1 MGIPVTTKLLAVSV
15 FGESPESE
23 QFRQDVSAGKASMVT
38 KTVATS
44 NGLILH
50 ADNPLFHAS
59 LSRDDQLGGEYLSVA
74 LTVRRPKQAAPGEM
88 ADMRRNGNIGR
99 MMAVLAFGP
108 PEGRTCL
115 QSNVPV
121 AATKLQCDHLLEQA
135 VLSGLCCPS
144 IPPSDYLACIA
155 CRMSPTTR
163 WSSLH
168 MAGSPAQRTATSPHS
183 YRPARA
189 MRRRSMCGGFVGQT

>member
-1 MGIPVTTKLLAVSV
+1 
-15 FGESPESE
+15 
-23 QFRQDVSAGKASMVT
+23 MVT

-50 ADNPLFHAS
+50 VDNPLFHAS
-59 LSRDDQLGGEYLSVA
+59 LSRGDPSQGEYQIVA
-74 LTVRRPKQAAPGEM
+74 LTLRRPKQAAPGEM

-108 PEGRTCL
+108 PEGRACL
-115 QSNVPV
+115 QLNVPV

>member
-1 MGIPVTTKLLAVSV
+1 MTSLVS
-15 FGESPESE
+15 SLH
-23 QFRQDVSAGKASMVT
+23 MVT

-99 MMAVLAFGP
+99 MMAVLAFEP
-108 PEGRTCL
+108 PEDRACL
-115 QSNVPV
+115 QLKVLVP
-121 AATKLQCDHLLEQA
+121 ATKLQCDHLLEQA

-144 IPPSDYLACIA
+144 IPPL
-155 CRMSPTTR
+155 TTYR
-163 WSSLH
+163 SL
-168 MAGSPAQRTATSPHS
+168 
-183 YRPARA
+183 
-189 MRRRSMCGGFVGQT
+189 

>member
-1 MGIPVTTKLLAVSV
+1 
-15 FGESPESE
+15 
-23 QFRQDVSAGKASMVT
+23 
-38 KTVATS
+38 
-44 NGLILH
+44 
-50 ADNPLFHAS
+50 
-59 LSRDDQLGGEYLSVA
+59 
-74 LTVRRPKQAAPGEM
+74 M

-108 PEGRTCL
+108 PEGRACL
-115 QSNVPV
+115 QSNVPI

-189 MRRRSMCGGFVGQT
+189 MRRQAGKSEEAALYVRRIHEANVVAAEAAKAAAEALAMAEELAAGLS